1 MVYKFLKFYFDNE
14 KKELYFEDEKLHLT
28 QQNYKLLKVFIDNPE
43 KTISKNQLIKEVWN
57 GRIVEDNTIDQ
68 AFSKIRKIL
77 NSKHQTE
84 YFKVGY
90 GKGWSFTPQ
99 VNQTNVLK
107 TRSQTFIW
115 VTIILISLILLT
127 GYFFLGKKEKQTDK
141 PVFMFIP
148 QKIDNSSQWWSTGT
162 SEIIGS
168 FLGHSHHALIK
179 EYQALEK
186 DMVKDE
192 YLQYLW
198 NLSPDLNVI
207 SATIEQEKE
216 SDLYLLMVNI
226 KNPNKQSET
235 KIFKHK
241 QINQLFKQ
249 TSQWFTATY
258 GIQLEA
264 QNILPDNDL
273 ATELFLQGIKNL
285 QIENFEKSE
294 NYFKLSVQESP
305 RFNLARIKLAE
316 VYKKTN
322 QLDHALV
329 QLETI
334 QIGDEGTKEQLDV
347 IELKGDIYEIQGKHQ
362 LAKELY
368 ESTINQNMHNSKI
381 NLNEIRF
388 YLSDVYFSLAENLK
402 AIEQLNLIEANINP
416 ELFPYLLADT
426 HRQQGQIYFINGDFD
441 KGVGYTQKALKL
453 YTDLGYIAGQIKAFA
468 SLSRF
473 YQHQNK
479 YDEAIG
485 YINKSLAL
493 ARVKDNPMLIGAT
506 INQLIYL
513 LNTQGLM
520 SEAWTMTQ
528 EMENIG
534 LEIGFTRMVIAAKHH
549 FAELARHQNNFL
561 QAKANLDEHLKL
573 AKQTDN
579 KRAIHTNNLLM
590 LDYLLDQRETQGVQ
604 ELIDKV
610 NKHIEQT
617 NEIRLIPIN
626 NLQQARLNSLLG
638 ETQNTIELLNNSLK
652 QARDTEDGESIVMIN
667 NFLAEYYLENSEID
681 KSLTQLD
688 LNIPFHPS
696 PKPYLLIRA
705 KIFQQKGKYAK
716 AIELATQCKIESKEK
731 WSNED
736 EKLLENLK
744 TQLKNQPKSPI

>member
-1 MVYKFLKFYFDNE
+1 MFYKFFNYYFDVD
-14 KKELYFEDEKLHLT
+14 KKELYFQQEKIHLT
-28 QQNYKLLKVFIDNPE
+28 QQNFKLLKVFLENSHKVITKD
-43 KTISKNQLIKEVWN
+43 QLIKEVWN
-57 GRIVEDNTIDQ
+57 GRFVEDNTIDQ
-68 AFSKIRKIL
+68 AFSKLRKIL
-77 NSKHQTE
+77 NANYPSE
-84 YFKVGY
+84 YFEVGY
-90 GKGWSFTPQ
+90 GKGWKLLPKVKQ
-99 VNQTNVLK
+99 VNATKDHSKPFIVLIGIIVALLVLYYFWGQKDKSINK
-107 TRSQTFIW
+107 TM
-115 VTIILISLILLT
+115 
-127 GYFFLGKKEKQTDK
+127 
-141 PVFMFIP
+141 FMFVP
-148 QKIDNSSQWWSTGT
+148 QEVEETSQWWSTGT
-162 SEIIGS
+162 SEIIGN

-179 EYQALEK
+179 EYQAKEK

-198 NLSPDLNVI
+198 DLSPDLNVI
-207 SATIEQEKE
+207 SATIEQEKD
-216 SDLYLLMVNI
+216 SDLYLLKVNI
-226 KNPNKQSET
+226 KNPSKQSET
-235 KIFKHK
+235 KTFKHK

-258 GIQLEA
+258 GIQIEA
-264 QNILPDNDL
+264 KNILPDNDL

-285 QIENFEKSE
+285 KIEDFEKSE

-322 QLDHALV
+322 QLDQALV

-334 QIGDEGTKEQLDV
+334 QISDEEINEQLNV
-347 IELKGDIYEIQGKHQ
+347 IGLKGDIYEIQGKHQ

-368 ESTINQNMHNSKI
+368 ESALNQYMHDSKI
-381 NLNEIRF
+381 NVNEIRF
-388 YLSDVYFSLAENLK
+388 YLSDVYFSLTENLK
-402 AIEQLNLIEANINP
+402 AIEQLNLIEENINA

-441 KGVGYTQKALKL
+441 SGVSYTQKALKL

-473 YQHQNK
+473 FQHQNK

-493 ARVKDNPMLIGAT
+493 SRVKENPMLIGAT

-520 SEAWTMTQ
+520 SQAWTMTE
-528 EMENIG
+528 EMEKIG

-549 FAELARHQNNFL
+549 FAELARHQEKFL

-590 LDYLLDQRETQGVQ
+590 LDYLLDQNLTEGVQ
-604 ELIDKV
+604 DLIEKV
-610 NKHIEQT
+610 QKHIDET
-617 NEIRLIPIN
+617 NEIRLQPVI
-626 NLQQARLNSLLG
+626 NLQQARLNTLLNQ
-638 ETQNTIELLNNSLK
+638 TDNIVELLTNSLQ
-652 QARDTEDGESIVMIN
+652 QARETEDGETIVMIN
-667 NFLAEYYLENSEID
+667 NFLAEYYLNISDSEMAL
-681 KSLTQLD
+681 KHLD
-688 LNIPFHPS
+688 LNKPFYPS

-705 KIFQQKGKYAK
+705 RILQHNGEYSK
-716 AIELATQCKIESKEK
+716 ALELANQCKIESKEK
-731 WSNED
+731 WFVKDQQFLD
-736 EKLLENLK
+736 ELRNHMK
-744 TQLKNQPKSPI
+744 